1 MNTLFPIFLKAE
13 QLNFLIIGG
22 GKVALEKLTFLKKSS
37 PEAKVSLV
45 AISILPEVE
54 KIVSEFDNALLYC
67 RAFSVDDLCEKHIVI
82 AATANKELNLYLRD
96 LADKYKFLLNVADTP
111 QLCDFYLGGVVTKGD
126 LKLAISTNGKAPI
139 LAKRLRETFE
149 SILPSS
155 IEESIENLHQLRK
168 KLTGDFDQKLKA
180 MNEITKKLIDR

>member
-37 PEAKVSLV
+37 PEAKISLV

-54 KIVSEFDNALLYC
+54 KLVNEFNNSLLFH
-67 RAFSVDDLCEKHIVI
+67 RAFAVDDLCDKHIVI
-82 AATANKELNLYLRD
+82 AATANDELNLYLRD
-96 LADKYKFLLNVADTP
+96 LANKYKFLLNVADTP
-111 QLCDFYLGGVVTKGD
+111 HLCDFYLGGVVTKGD

-149 SILPSS
+149 AILPSS
-155 IEESIENLHQLRK
+155 LEESIENLHQLRK

-180 MNEITKKLIDR
+180 MNEITKKLLDR